1 MSSLKQ
7 LLNKVLSEE
16 DVSDLKGDILNSL
29 NDKASQLYRYSRAL
43 GFETDVV
50 YITDV
55 NENPNFTKIEMQLGK
70 NDRYVNSQ
78 IASIT
83 VYDGD
88 DIVVELPLAV
98 AVDLGKQNYYK
109 FSTLRD
115 TANMLRELR
124 QSILEK

>member
-55 NENPNFTKIEMQLGK
+55 NENPNFTKIELQLGK
-70 NDRYVNSQ
+70 NDRYINSQ